1 MMKSK
6 QKLERKTQSVSEDS
20 PPVVS
25 KQQDFFTSS
34 TVPSQETTKL
44 DKHGRTPTKIP
55 CYSCGVSLVS
65 EENWSPSMADRG
77 QRMCKGCFNS
87 KHNKKNNKQH
97 NPERMWVNG
106 KYIPKRHPLYKAGSY
121 KGFEEAAF
129 SSLQNFK
136 DSPQGQVYII
146 TNPAWEGWAK
156 VGMAV
161 DSEDRLKN
169 YQTSSPERDYELF
182 DYEEFDDRRVA
193 ESMVHDYLRKRFKHK
208 NEWFECSAESAM
220 KAIDAI
226 HSELHGSAM
235 MLNDLCDAA
244 DDFGDV
250 YLGDGVWLRA

>member
-1 MMKSK
+1 MKSRQRSEKRK
-6 QKLERKTQSVSEDS
+6 QRFSEVL

-25 KQQDFFTSS
+25 KPQDSISNS
-34 TVPSQETTKL
+34 TAPLQETLKL
-44 DKHGRTPTKIP
+44 EIVGQTRTRD
-55 CYSCGVSLVS
+55 CSSCGVRLTNSNTYKSHLEGRDS
-65 EENWSPSMADRG
+65 RCKACWSIAQKETLN
-77 QRMCKGCFNS
+77 QRMF
-87 KHNKKNNKQH
+87 
-97 NPERMWVNG
+97 VNG
-106 KYIPKRHPLYKAGSY
+106 KYVPKKHPLYKAGRY

-129 SSLQNFK
+129 SSLENYK
-136 DSPQGQVYII
+136 DSAEGEVYII
-146 TNPAWEGWAK
+146 TNPAWEGWVK

-182 DYEEFDDRRVA
+182 DYEDFGDRRVA

-226 HSELHGSAM
+226 HSELHGSSM
-235 MLNDLCDAA
+235 MINDLCDAA

>member
-1 MMKSK
+1 MKSK

-34 TVPSQETTKL
+34 TAHSQETTKL
-44 DKHGRTPTKIP
+44 AAVGPTPTKGK
-55 CYSCGVSLVS
+55 YYK
-65 EENWSPSMADRG
+65 D
-77 QRMCKGCFNS
+77 
-87 KHNKKNNKQH
+87 NKSAVQARDAK
-97 NPERMWVNG
+97 RMWVNG
-106 KYIPKRHPLYKAGSY
+106 VEVKKTHPLYKAGRY
-121 KGFEEAAF
+121 KGFEDAAF
-129 SSLQNFK
+129 SSLENYK
-136 DSPQGQVYII
+136 DNPQGQVYII

-182 DYEEFDDRRVA
+182 DYEDFDDRRVA

-220 KAIDAI
+220 RAIDAI
-226 HSELHGSAM
+226 HSELHGCAM